1 MWERRGAAA
10 RPETGAVPAEGPSAL
25 SRRWERGARREL
37 WPSGPAAQR
46 VGAAVRAG
54 CPRGPGG
61 RALRAN
67 AQAWTFT
74 DGPCVV
80 GSGSDPTPGVSA
92 SGGNCK
98 AR

>member
-46 VGAAVRAG
+46 TQMDRS
-54 CPRGPGG
+54 
-61 RALRAN
+61 
-67 AQAWTFT
+67 QMFT

>member
-1 MWERRGAAA
+1 M
-10 RPETGAVPAEGPSAL
+10 
-25 SRRWERGARREL
+25 
-37 WPSGPAAQR
+37 
-46 VGAAVRAG
+46 RAG

>member
-37 WPSGPAAQR
+37 WPSGPVAQRPSGPAAQR

-61 RALRAN
+61 RALALMRRLGRSQMGRALL
-67 AQAWTFT
+67 AQA
-74 DGPCVV
+74 
-80 GSGSDPTPGVSA
+80 PTQLRA
-92 SGGNCK
+92 
-98 AR
+98 